1 MLCQGNLVGPCCT
14 LLGRKIPF
22 GGTGVVY
29 SPGSAALYNS
39 NMPAT
44 RGLLMKRL
52 LARLILPMAACVLAC
67 SIATAQ
73 TVTGT
78 LDGHVTDPAG
88 AVVPQVKIT
97 AKNVENGVERNTVTN
112 DAGYFQI
119 SFLPLGSYDVTAQL
133 TGFATMV
140 AKNVDV
146 TLNKTTT
153 LNLTLK
159 VSSIQESVNV
169 NDVSPISDLPSGE
182 IPLSNDKTLVEPLRT
197 SVRT

>member
-39 NMPAT
+39 NIPAT

-78 LDGHVTDPAG
+78 LDGHVTDPAE

-97 AKNVENGVERNTVTN
+97 AKNVANGVESNTVTN
-112 DAGYFQI
+112 YAGYFQI
-119 SFLPLGSYDVTAQL
+119 SYLPLGSYDGTRQL
-133 TGFATMV
+133 TRFAPMRAKSLDV
-140 AKNVDV
+140 AW
-146 TLNKTTT
+146 NKHPT
-153 LNLTLK
+153 
-159 VSSIQESVNV
+159 
-169 NDVSPISDLPSGE
+169 
-182 IPLSNDKTLVEPLRT
+182 
-197 SVRT
+197 